1 MTLFLALVCLPLTLG
16 VTFAFYRYLRGSGV
30 PEHTSL
36 ILGAMTMAVV
46 VSGAMVWMTLR
57 LWD

>member
-16 VTFAFYRYLRGSGV
+16 VTFAFYRCLRGSGV

-46 VSGAMVWMTLR
+46 SGAMVWMTLR
-57 LWD
+57 LWG